1 MNRKRA
7 RGCGATARAAAC
19 SAAGLQEMKLWR
31 CRRHGMVALAG
42 QTRGGCCSKQG
53 SRLKRRRDDASR
65 ARAEG
70 RRGDAG
76 SGLVRR
82 GAQTMA
88 GQKGA
93 CTQHARWDEAGKRV

>member
-1 MNRKRA
+1 
-7 RGCGATARAAAC
+7 
-19 SAAGLQEMKLWR
+19 
-31 CRRHGMVALAG
+31 MVALAG
-42 QTRGGCCSKQG
+42 QTRGGCCSKQIKAAG
-53 SRLKRRRDDASR
+53 SRLKRRDASR

-76 SGLVRR
+76 SGLLGR
-82 GAQTMA
+82 GAQKMA